1 MFVLH
6 LEKNHVNS
14 FRKWNE
20 YLKCFSCVPLSCTL
34 MGNTFNILN
43 IRCCMLQLGHNIEKV
58 REKMRELAKQI
69 LHAYSATKSFPYILE
84 GLRSKNN
91 RTRIECADL
100 VGFLI
105 DQHGAEVQLDNLCCY
120 SYWHFLLIITSIF
133 SCFTDKWTVKVIA
146 NCCKLDCR
154 TWWWN

>member
-1 MFVLH
+1 
-6 LEKNHVNS
+6 
-14 FRKWNE
+14 
-20 YLKCFSCVPLSCTL
+20 

-43 IRCCMLQLGHNIEKV
+43 IRYCMLQLGHNIEKV

-105 DQHGAEVQLDNLCCY
+105 DQHGAEVQLDNLCCC
-120 SYWHFLLIITSIF
+120 SYWLVLLILTSIF
-133 SCFTDKWTVKVIA
+133 YCFTDKWTVKVIA

-154 TWWWN
+154 T